1 MTALTKEQIPNQ
13 INTVE
18 RLMAWA
24 GLALGFINPT
34 KAIVEA
40 AGENPEKVIQSFVLR
55 ADDGSERLII
65 RAALPLNPDWRSN
78 DSDAF
83 WLLVNDLE
91 NVDLPEAYTNPG
103 T

>member
-1 MTALTKEQIPNQ
+1 MTQVVSQNRDIPNSLLINKFMTALTKEQIPNQ

-40 AGENPEKVIQSFVLR
+40 AGENPEKVIQSFCITR
-55 ADDGSERLII
+55 
-65 RAALPLNPDWRSN
+65 
-78 DSDAF
+78 
-83 WLLVNDLE
+83 
-91 NVDLPEAYTNPG
+91 
-103 T
+103 